1 MVFMP
6 TPPRSALSATSPAQ
20 VRHKAPQFRH
30 IFPVACF
37 GITNLHKMT
46 FATASPVL
54 FFASFAF
61 HVLKFDMTV
70 TIISTLQH

>member
-1 MVFMP
+1 MEFMP
-6 TPPRSALSATSPAQ
+6 THPAL
-20 VRHKAPQFRH
+20 RINRR
-30 IFPVACF
+30 IFLVACF

-46 FATASPVL
+46 IATASPVL
-54 FFASFAF
+54 FFVSFAF